1 MRMRGL
7 AEDGEAIDGL
17 RVKLEKLYSTVNI
30 DMTDEN
36 GQLRD
41 TFDVLKDLSEIWDT
55 LSTNQKQYFAQESA
69 G

>member
-30 DMTDEN
+30 DMADEN

>member
-7 AEDGEAIDGL
+7 AEDGEVIDGL

>member
-1 MRMRGL
+1 MRGL